1 MDKSQAKKVTGITVP
16 PDLSAEYR
24 PIGEEVHRLHES
36 VLWSAQMRI
45 PRVFVHPFR
54 LNLYTRSG
62 VFVHP
67 GRS

>member
-1 MDKSQAKKVTGITVP
+1 MTGN
-16 PDLSAEYR
+16 LAS
-24 PIGEEVHRLHES
+24 RLPSNVS
-36 VLWSAQMRI
+36 VILRI